1 MFANLIFLA
10 LRPVIEIAF
19 ELLYVSVK
27 RSIKNRAYQY
37 HSNNSNDCLKYE
49 EIFGAPEYLFHKKLA
64 SLNAAVFITI
74 VFGLAFPL
82 FYIVCILAFVIKYV
96 VERYT
101 LARFYKLPKK
111 HSQLLTDQNYRVQAG
126 MPLFGFLIAFWMF
139 GNKQMYDTKV
149 HEIDTEYQLL
159 NSYHTI
165 GKTAKNLFTEYFAS
179 ISGLESIC
187 ITSFVAISIF
197 YSVAFVLYRQSK
209 KL

>member
-1 MFANLIFLA
+1 
-10 LRPVIEIAF
+10 
-19 ELLYVSVK
+19 
-27 RSIKNRAYQY
+27 
-37 HSNNSNDCLKYE
+37 
-49 EIFGAPEYLFHKKLA
+49 
-64 SLNAAVFITI
+64 
-74 VFGLAFPL
+74 
-82 FYIVCILAFVIKYV
+82 
-96 VERYT
+96 
-101 LARFYKLPKK
+101 
-111 HSQLLTDQNYRVQAG
+111 

-197 YSVAFVLYRQSK
+197 YTVAFVLYKQSK